1 MKIFISHKQEDS
13 DTANQIANELK
24 LCNVAC
30 YLDLLDE
37 SITQNGKDLTDHIRE
52 SLNKCSDIIVVMS
65 SITRLSQWVPFEVG
79 MAAQKDMPTA
89 TFLKE
94 NVILPDFLRY
104 WPRLKEISDIRKYVS
119 ASNDVDQEYQK
130 FRPIYEEA
138 TFQQKR
144 VERFYDVLKQR
155 L

>member
-13 DTANQIANELK
+13 YTANQIADELK

-30 YLDLLDE
+30 YLDVLDE

-79 MAAQKDMPTA
+79 MAAQIDMPTA

-94 NVILPDFLRY
+94 DVILPDFLRY
-104 WPRLKEISDIRKYVS
+104 WPRLKKVSDIRKYVS

-130 FRPIYEEA
+130 FRSIYEKA

-144 VERFYDVLKQR
+144 VEHFYDVLKQR

>member
-13 DTANQIANELK
+13 FTANQIAKELK
-24 LCNVAC
+24 SCNVAY
-30 YLDLLDE
+30 YLDVLDE
-37 SITQNGKDLTDHIRE
+37 SMTQNGKELTDHIRD

-79 MAAQKDMPTA
+79 MAAQVDMPTA

-94 NVILPDFLRY
+94 DVMLPDFLQY
-104 WPRLKEISDIRKYVS
+104 WPRLKKVADIRKYVS

-138 TFQQKR
+138 AFQQRK

>member
-1 MKIFISHKQEDS
+1 MEIFISHKQEDS
-13 DTANQIANELK
+13 DIAYQIANELK

-79 MAAQKDMPTA
+79 MAAQIDMPTA

-104 WPRLKEISDIRKYVS
+104 WPRLKKVSDIRKYVS

>member
-13 DTANQIANELK
+13 FTANQIADELN

-30 YLDLLDE
+30 YLDVLDE

-79 MAAQKDMPTA
+79 MAAQIDMPTA

-94 NVILPDFLRY
+94 DVILPDFLRY
-104 WPRLKEISDIRKYVS
+104 WPRLKKVSDIRKYVS
-119 ASNDVDQEYQK
+119 VSNEVDQEYQK